1 MFFDFGIR
9 WKKGK
14 PQHTFQVNYYKS
26 LAPWLREKNP
36 QNDISCVVF
45 ELKKKIYTF
54 QFRLHGK
61 LDKFSYAVSMTKETR
76 KYSLFSLYI

>member
-36 QNDISCVVF
+36 QNDISCVEF
-45 ELKKKIYTF
+45 ELKKRFIPSS
-54 QFRLHGK
+54 
-61 LDKFSYAVSMTKETR
+61 LDFMENSINLVTP
-76 KYSLFSLYI
+76 